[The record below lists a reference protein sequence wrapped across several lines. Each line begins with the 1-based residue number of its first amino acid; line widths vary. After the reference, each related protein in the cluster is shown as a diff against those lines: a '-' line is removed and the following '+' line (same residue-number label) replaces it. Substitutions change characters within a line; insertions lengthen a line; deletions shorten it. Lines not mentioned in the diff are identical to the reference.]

1 MCTYVTYESL
11 FAFTQ
16 TMLSLIT
23 VIACIITLVITIVK
37 LHSSKKDTK
46 NKRKK

>member
-1 MCTYVTYESL
+1 MYAYVTYESL

-16 TMLSLIT
+16 TLFSLAA
-23 VIACIITLVITIVK
+23 VIAGIITLVITIVK
-37 LHSSKKDTK
+37 LHSSEKDTE

>member
-1 MCTYVTYESL
+1 MGTYVTYESL

-16 TMLSLIT
+16 ILLTLT
-23 VIACIITLVITIVK
+23 VVVTGIITLVIAIVK
-37 LHSSKKDTK
+37 LHAKRSDSK